1 VTEADVGR
9 LVEIEAIKQL
19 KARYFRF
26 LDARQWDDW
35 AMVFTEDAV
44 LELPEA
50 ESVTT
55 GRSEVVANVSAGV
68 EGARTVH
75 QGFMPEIELT
85 GPDTAT
91 GVWATCDYV
100 EWSANEDGSRVGIK
114 GYGHYHEQYRRE
126 GGEWRIARTRLVRLR
141 VDPIS

>member
-1 VTEADVGR
+1 MADADPAPLGD
-9 LVEIEAIKQL
+9 IEAIKRL

-50 ESVTT
+50 DSVTQ
-55 GRSEVVANVSAGV
+55 GRSDVVAAVSAAD

-91 GVWATCDYV
+91 GICAMCDYV
-100 EWSANEDGSRVGIK
+100 EWPANEDGSRVGIN
-114 GYGHYHEQYRRE
+114 GYGHYHEEYRRDDC
-126 GGEWRIARTRLVRLR
+126 EWRIARTRHMRLR